1 MMIPLLL
8 LALTAT
14 VVAAVAGLGF
24 LLRLLPRPVTKAGS
38 RPVSP
43 RRGPSPVG
51 LVLPPGEEGH
61 LAAALAFQEAADRYV
76 AMCERRVAEA
86 RYWRAAVPGD
96 LTQRE
101 VRT

>member
-24 LLRLLPRPVTKAGS
+24 LLRLLPRPVPKAGS

-43 RRGPSPVG
+43 RRGPPVG